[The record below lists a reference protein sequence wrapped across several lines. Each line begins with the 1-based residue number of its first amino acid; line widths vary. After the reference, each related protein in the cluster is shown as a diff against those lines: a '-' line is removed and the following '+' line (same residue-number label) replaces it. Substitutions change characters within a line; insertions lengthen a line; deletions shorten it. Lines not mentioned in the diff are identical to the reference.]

1 MNLLIPFFV
10 VAWTEE
16 ENKQG
21 HMSDVDFSYEKDGL
35 GTTWTIHDLRFFI
48 SLVAMIFLGQC
59 FAFNPFHV
67 ILLDVL
73 LSYPHLLFLGF

>member
-10 VAWTEE
+10 VVWTEE

-21 HMSDVDFSYEKDGL
+21 HEKDGL

-59 FAFNPFHV
+59 FCFSFHV
-67 ILLDVL
+67 ILVDVL
-73 LSYPHLLFLGF
+73 LYYPHPYF